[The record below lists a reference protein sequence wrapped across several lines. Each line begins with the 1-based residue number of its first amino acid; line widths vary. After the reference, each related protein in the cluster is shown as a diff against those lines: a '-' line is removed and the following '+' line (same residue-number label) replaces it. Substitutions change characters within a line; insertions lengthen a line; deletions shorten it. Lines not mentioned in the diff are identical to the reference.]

1 MGFPGV
7 LGHPRAQALMA
18 RALERGRVP
27 PALLFVGP
35 SGVGKR
41 TVALA
46 VARALLCETG
56 KPFPCDRCSSCSR
69 CLKGMHPDLFL
80 VEALTKVIKIDQ
92 VRDVVREIGSSP
104 FEGRARAFVID
115 DAHELTEQAANA
127 LLKSLEEPAPRSH
140 VILVTSAPQA
150 LLPTVRSRCQ
160 LVRFGP
166 LPSAL
171 VEQHLRSVAG
181 LDAEEAAL
189 RAAAAAGSL
198 GVALSLESQV
208 YRDVRDR
215 LVGLLESAAS
225 SGPLQRME
233 MAQVLADQEDLDAG
247 PGRVAR
253 AAPGRGRAPCRC
265 CPPRQSRSRRAARAA
280 WPEDGSARTPRR
292 SPRAPRRRGWP
303 SKGTPTSSSPWTS
316 CSRRSRAEGPRAGFA
331 LLAASAPC

>member
-7 LGHPRAQALMA
+7 LGHPRAQALLT

-127 LLKSLEEPAPRSH
+127 LLKSLEEPAARSH

-160 LVRFGP
+160 IVRFGP

-171 VEQHLRSVAG
+171 VEEHLRSVAG
-181 LDAEEAAL
+181 LEAEEAAL

-208 YRDVRDR
+208 YREVRDR

-233 MAQVLADQEDLDAG
+233 MAQVLADQDDLDQALGVLRGLLRDVAALRAG
-247 PGRVAR
+247 AARLVNPDLAERLAGVAR
-253 AAPGRGRAPCRC
+253 GRIGAHASSLAESAAE
-265 CPPRQSRSRRAARAA
+265 ARLALEGNA
-280 WPEDGSARTPRR
+280 NKLLTMDLLLEEFAR
-292 SPRAPRRRGWP
+292 
-303 SKGTPTSSSPWTS
+303 
-316 CSRRSRAEGPRAGFA
+316 
-331 LLAASAPC
+331 